1 MHKFKQAFL
10 CKYVL
15 KGLEMN
21 IFYINFGCKVNSYE
35 LESIKENA
43 ALSGHRE
50 SADIESADA
59 VIINTCTVTGEASR
73 KCKNAAKSVR
83 LHNPKCCIAL
93 IGCFPQAFEEDLFQQ
108 SFFDVAVGT
117 KNKTNVINYINEFFN
132 TGKKVIAVDGFSSND
147 SFEKI
152 SVEKS
157 ESKTRAI
164 LKIEDG
170 CNMFC
175 SYCII
180 PFARGRVR
188 SKSLEDIKKEASTL
202 AKNGHKEIV
211 LVGINLCCYGS
222 DLKDV
227 SLSDAVSAVN
237 AIPEVER
244 IRLGSLEPE
253 LMTDEEIARLKKS
266 EKLCG
271 HFHLSL
277 QSGCDRTLKAMNRR
291 YTANDYRMLVN
302 KLRTQFENASV
313 TTDIMVGFPGE
324 TDEDFKESL
333 DLVREICF
341 ASAHVFPYSV
351 RKGTRAAEMGGQVP
365 QSVKKQRAAVMREA
379 VRESEIKFLNSQISK
394 LSRVIFERD
403 EGLDFHHGHT
413 ENYTPVRVPKR
424 NVKNNLH
431 KKSFYVRIVRAEN
444 DFCLGEI
451 EDDEFLI
458 LQTEN
463 ELSK

>member
-1 MHKFKQAFL
+1 
-10 CKYVL
+10 
-15 KGLEMN
+15 MN

-43 ALSGHRE
+43 ALSGHSE
-50 SADIESADA
+50 AADIESADA
-59 VIINTCTVTGEASR
+59 VIINTCTVTSEASR

-83 LHNPKCCIAL
+83 LHNPKCCIAI
-93 IGCFPQAFEEDLFQQ
+93 IGCFPQAFEEGLFKQ

-117 KNKTNVINYINEFFN
+117 KNKTKVVYYIDEFFN
-132 TGKKVIAVDGFSSND
+132 TGNKIIAVDKFSSND
-147 SFEKI
+147 RFEKI

-180 PFARGRVR
+180 PYARGRVR
-188 SKSLEDIKKEASTL
+188 SKSLDDIKKEAEAL

-222 DLKDV
+222 DLKNV
-227 SLSDAVSAVN
+227 SLSDAVSVVN
-237 AIPEVER
+237 EVQGVER

-253 LMTDEEIARLKKS
+253 MITDEEIEKLKKS

-277 QSGCDRTLKAMNRR
+277 QSGCDKTLKAMNRR

-302 KLRTQFENASV
+302 KLRAQFENASV

-324 TDEDFKESL
+324 TEKDFKESL
-333 DLVREICF
+333 EFVREIGF

-351 RKGTRAAEMGGQVP
+351 RKGTRAAEMGGQIP
-365 QSVKKQRAAVMREA
+365 QDVKKQRAAVMRETVKA
-379 VRESEIKFLNSQISK
+379 SEIKFLNSQVSR
-394 LSRVIFERD
+394 LSQVVFERD
-403 EGLDFHHGHT
+403 EGLAYHHGHT
-413 ENYTPVRVPKR
+413 ENYTPVRVLKG

-431 KKSFYVRIVRAEN
+431 KKSFYVRIVGVED

-451 EDDEFLI
+451 EDDSFFI
-458 LQTEN
+458 SQTEKD
-463 ELSK
+463 LSK

>member
-1 MHKFKQAFL
+1 
-10 CKYVL
+10 
-15 KGLEMN
+15 MN

-35 LESIKENA
+35 LESIKEKA
-43 ALSGHRE
+43 AQSGHSE
-50 SADIESADA
+50 SADVESADA
-59 VIINTCTVTGEASR
+59 VIINTCTVTSEASR
-73 KCKNAAKSVR
+73 KCRNAAKSVR
-83 LHNPKCCIAL
+83 LHNKKCCIAL
-93 IGCFPQAFEEDLFQQ
+93 IGCFPQAFEENLMQQ

-117 KNKTNVINYINEFFN
+117 KNKTNAVYYIEEFFK
-132 TGKKVIAVDGFSSND
+132 TGKRVIAVDVFSSND
-147 SFEKI
+147 SFEKM

-180 PFARGRVR
+180 PYARGRVR
-188 SKSLEDIKKEASTL
+188 SKSLSDIKKEAETL

-211 LVGINLCCYGS
+211 LVGINLCCYGN
-222 DLKDV
+222 DLKNV

-237 AIPEVER
+237 EIQGVER

-253 LMTDEEIARLKKS
+253 MMKDEEIEKLKKS

-277 QSGCDRTLKAMNRR
+277 QSGCDKTLKAMNRR
-291 YTANDYRMLVN
+291 YTANDYRKLVN
-302 KLRTQFENASV
+302 KLRAEFENASI

-324 TDEDFKESL
+324 TAEDFQESL
-333 DLVREICF
+333 EFVREIGF

-379 VRESEIKFLNSQISK
+379 VRISEREFLNSQISR
-394 LSRVIFERD
+394 LSKVIFERD
-403 EGLDFHHGHT
+403 EGLDYHHGHT
-413 ENYTPVRVPKR
+413 ENYTPVRVSKR

-431 KKSFYVRIVRAEN
+431 KKSFYVRIVGAEN

-451 EDDEFLI
+451 EDDGFPVS
-458 LQTEN
+458 QTEN
-463 ELSK
+463 ELLK